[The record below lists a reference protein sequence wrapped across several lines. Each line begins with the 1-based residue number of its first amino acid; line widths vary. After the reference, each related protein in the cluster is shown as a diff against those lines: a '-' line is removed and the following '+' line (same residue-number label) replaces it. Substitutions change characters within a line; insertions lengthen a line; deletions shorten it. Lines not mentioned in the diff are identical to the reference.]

1 MARPLHYS
9 VSGKTSDL
17 FSRRFTLKRLTELLA
32 IIISVATLFAGAG
45 CTSSH
50 QIFKYE
56 NPIQEIKNL
65 IPGVEPGESSNKI
78 AISVFGHGFA
88 PEEGS
93 AQQKKFM
100 AERAATIDGYRRLSE
115 RLSGIVVNAYSKSG
129 IKGITVDQV
138 TSETNSYIRGAQ
150 ARLISY
156 KDNVA
161 IVNTKVYIEPRQV
174 KAYHG
179 SKASRAILSALA
191 GATVGVAAGTG
202 AGLAVGATAA
212 EVEAATAIGAGA
224 GAIGNGAYSTH

>member
-1 MARPLHYS
+1 MKPNN
-9 VSGKTSDL
+9 V
-17 FSRRFTLKRLTELLA
+17 LLA
-32 IIISVATLFAGAG
+32 LIISLLTIIICSG

-56 NPIQEIKNL
+56 NPIQKIQNL
-65 IPGVEPGESSNKI
+65 IPGIEPGESANKI
-78 AISVFGHGFA
+78 TISVFGHGFA
-88 PEEGS
+88 PEKGS
-93 AQQKKFM
+93 KHQKRFM

-161 IVNTKVYIEPRQV
+161 IVNTKVFIEPRQI

-212 EVEAATAIGAGA
+212 EIEAATAIGAGA

>member
-1 MARPLHYS
+1 M
-9 VSGKTSDL
+9 KQDN
-17 FSRRFTLKRLTELLA
+17 RFTA
-32 IIISVATLFAGAG
+32 IIISISLFFLSMG

-56 NPIQEIKNL
+56 NPIQEIQNL
-65 IPGVEPGESSNKI
+65 IPGVEPGESANKI

-93 AQQKKFM
+93 PNQKKFM

-129 IKGITVDQV
+129 LKGISVDQV

-156 KDNVA
+156 KNDIA
-161 IVNTKVYIEPRQV
+161 IVNTKVFIEPRQV

-191 GATVGVAAGTG
+191 GATIGAAAGTG
-202 AGLAVGATAA
+202 AGLAIGATTAELETAA
-212 EVEAATAIGAGA
+212 AIGAGI

>member
-1 MARPLHYS
+1 
-9 VSGKTSDL
+9 
-17 FSRRFTLKRLTELLA
+17 
-32 IIISVATLFAGAG
+32 
-45 CTSSH
+45 
-50 QIFKYE
+50 
-56 NPIQEIKNL
+56 
-65 IPGVEPGESSNKI
+65 
-78 AISVFGHGFA
+78 
-88 PEEGS
+88 
-93 AQQKKFM
+93 M

-161 IVNTKVYIEPRQV
+161 IVNTKVFIEPRQI

-191 GATVGVAAGTG
+191 GATVGVVAGTG

-212 EVEAATAIGAGA
+212 EIEAAAAIGAGA
-224 GAIGNGAYSTH
+224 GAVGAGAYSTH